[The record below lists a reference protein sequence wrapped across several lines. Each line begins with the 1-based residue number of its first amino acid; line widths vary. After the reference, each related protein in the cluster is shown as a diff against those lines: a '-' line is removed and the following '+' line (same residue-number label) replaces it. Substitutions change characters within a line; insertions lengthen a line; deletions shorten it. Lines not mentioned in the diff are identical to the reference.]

1 MNNGIEGKEIDPIF
15 AQAAD
20 LISKIEKERKSS
32 TVISLICFDR
42 SLTYTV
48 AYTLNKMLRKIG
60 DVQCLDLLLESGGG
74 DIDAA
79 AKIVKLCRAHCKK
92 FSVMVPFTAKSAATL
107 IAICADEIVM
117 TKSAE
122 LGPVDPQVHHPAL
135 DLWIPA
141 HSIKDAL
148 SFIEST
154 HDPFVKLTMAD
165 KLDPLLIGA
174 FEDAQNATVQYIAE
188 AFTYI
193 KDNNKRKNVV
203 EIFTTRYKS
212 HGYPIDRILC
222 SKEAGIRVIYPE
234 EGLEKALGDLHEL
247 YFDKFLTEG
256 VKKTLIIQTANE
268 LQATMDKEIISASL
282 KRNKPSKKKIGP
294 ETSPKCK

>member
-1 MNNGIEGKEIDPIF
+1 MNNEIEGKGIDPTF
-15 AQAAD
+15 AQAAH
-20 LISKIEKERKSS
+20 LISKIEKERENS

-42 SLTYTV
+42 PLTYPV

-60 DVQCLDLLLESGGG
+60 NVQRLDLLLESGGG

-92 FSVMVPFTAKSAATL
+92 FSVLVPFLAKSAATL
-107 IAICADEIVM
+107 IAICADEVVM

-188 AFTYI
+188 AFACI
-193 KDNNKRKNVV
+193 KDDDKRKNAIEV
-203 EIFTTRYKS
+203 FTTRYKS
-212 HGYPIDRILC
+212 HGYPIDRDLC
-222 SKEAGIRVIYPE
+222 SKEAGIKVISPE
-234 EGLEKALGDLHEL
+234 DGLEKTLGDLYEL
-247 YFDKFLTEG
+247 YFDKFLTEE
-256 VKKTLIIQTANE
+256 VKEALIIQTTDE
-268 LQATMDKEIISASL
+268 LQAKMDKEIISTSL
-282 KRNKPSKKKIGP
+282 KRSKPPKKKINP
-294 ETSPKCK
+294 NRSSKSD